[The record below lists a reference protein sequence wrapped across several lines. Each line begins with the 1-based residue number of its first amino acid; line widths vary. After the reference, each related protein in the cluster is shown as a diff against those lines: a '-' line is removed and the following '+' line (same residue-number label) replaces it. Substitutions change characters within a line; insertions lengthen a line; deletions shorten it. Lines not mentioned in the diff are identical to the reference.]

1 MKKSN
6 YVRSNYTTNDT
17 PQAKVLT
24 KDQCRRI
31 VSTAVEMLERT
42 GVDVYY
48 DKAREILAD
57 HGCHVDGKRVKI
69 PSGLMEWAIR
79 TAPSRVTMT
88 DMKGERKL
96 YLEGSNSYYGPG
108 PTNTFWIDPYTEE
121 RRKPNKDDKR
131 NVGKVCDQ
139 LDNIDYVMDLG
150 TPTGV
155 TYNLADVHAFEAMIQ
170 NTTKPICHWGFGVE
184 QYEVMTDMAIAIKG
198 SLEELRH
205 EPFVA
210 FYSEPSPPSIQDY
223 DAISKAM
230 WAAEKGL
237 PKVYTPCIMGGATA
251 PASIAGVLAQSLVTS
266 FPGLLAGQLVN
277 PGAPF
282 IIGGLIAIMDMQSTI
297 LSYGSAEFML
307 MQGAMAD
314 LGHYMEIPIFGTAGC
329 TDSKLLDEQAAIES
343 ALSIGMAATMGAN
356 LVHDVGYS
364 EYGNTGSLYQ
374 CVLGDEVVG
383 MVGRIME
390 GIEVSDETL
399 ALDVIDKVGP
409 GGHFLGESH
418 TMKNFKNEFWF
429 PDLIDRQR
437 YEAWQKSGS
446 KSMRDRVKEKTVRLI
461 ENDRPEVLSEDVQ
474 KDIADILEEAEKK
487 FAEKNK

>member
-1 MKKSN
+1 MNNKSN
-6 YVRSNYTTNDT
+6 YVRSNYTVNNT
-17 PQAKVLT
+17 PQGKVLT

-31 VSTAVEMLERT
+31 VATAVEMLERT

-57 HGCHVDGKRVKI
+57 HGCWVEGKKVKI

-79 TAPSRVTMT
+79 TAPSRVVMT
-88 DMKGERKL
+88 DMSGKEKL

-155 TYNLADVHAFEAMIQ
+155 TYNLADVHAFEAMMQ

-184 QYEVMTDMAIAIKG
+184 QYEVMVDMAVAVRG

-205 EPFVA
+205 SPFVA

-266 FPGLLAGQLVN
+266 LPGLLAGQLVN

-297 LSYGSAEFML
+297 LSYGSPEFLL

-329 TDSKLLDEQAAIES
+329 TDSKMLDEQAAIES

-383 MVGRIME
+383 MVDRFMG
-390 GIEVSDETL
+390 GIEISDETL

-409 GGHFLGESH
+409 GGHFLGENH

-437 YEAWQKSGS
+437 YETWQKSGG
-446 KSMRDRVKEKTVRLI
+446 KSMRDRVKEKTIRLI
-461 ENDRPEVLSEDVQ
+461 ENEREDVLSESVQ
-474 KDIADILEEAEKK
+474 KDIAQILEDAEKK
-487 FAEKNK
+487 FAEKK

>member
-1 MKKSN
+1 MTKSN
-6 YVRSNYTTNDT
+6 YVRSNYVTNDT
-17 PQAKVLT
+17 PQARVMT
-24 KDQCRRI
+24 NEQCRRI

-48 DKAREILAD
+48 DKAIEILGD
-57 HGCHVDGKRVKI
+57 HGCYVDGKRVKI
-69 PSGLMEWAIR
+69 PSGLMEWAIN
-79 TAPSRVTMT
+79 TAPSRVVMT
-88 DMKGERKL
+88 DMYGKEKL

-121 RRKPNKDDKR
+121 RRKPDKDDKR

-155 TYNLADVHAFEAMIQ
+155 TTDLADVHAFEAMLQ

-184 QYEVMTDMAIAIKG
+184 QYKIMIDMCTAITG

-205 EPFVA
+205 RPFIA
-210 FYSEPSPPSIQDY
+210 LYSEPSPPSIQDY

-230 WAAEKGL
+230 YAAEIGI

-251 PASIAGVLAQSLVTS
+251 PASLAGVLAQSLVTS

-282 IIGGLIAIMDMQSTI
+282 ILGGLIAIMDMQSTI
-297 LSYGSAEFML
+297 LSYGSAEFMA

-314 LGHYMEIPIFGTAGC
+314 LGQYMQIPIFGTAGC
-329 TDSKLLDEQAAIES
+329 TDSKHLDEQAAVES
-343 ALSIGMAATMGAN
+343 ALSIGMAGTMGAN

-364 EYGNTGSLYQ
+364 EYGNTGSLFQ
-374 CVLGDEVVG
+374 CVMGDEVVG
-383 MVGRIME
+383 MVDRFME

-399 ALDVIDKVGP
+399 ALDVIDNVGP

-437 YEAWQKSGS
+437 YDTWTRNDGKSFGD
-446 KSMRDRVKEKTVRLI
+446 KVKEKTRRLI
-461 ENDRPEVLSEDVQ
+461 ENERPDVLSKETQ
-474 KDIADILEEAEKK
+474 QDIAKILEDAEKRFAEKK
-487 FAEKNK
+487 